1 MPRHTRITLLVV
13 AVVVMYATLMP
24 RIAESRFPGN
34 NRGYSPSQPIE
45 YSHRLHAGELKIPC
59 MYCHTGAE
67 RGRHA
72 GIPSAD
78 VCMNCHKNV
87 QATFGALRAE
97 ETAAKEAERKPNKI
111 VSPEIQKLYDALG
124 LDADLKPDPAKE
136 RKPIHWKQV
145 HRLPDYAF
153 FDHSVHVSAGVSCQ
167 SCHGAVEA
175 MERVRQHETLRMG
188 WCLDCHRHA
197 NVHGMDGKKV
207 DASLDCA
214 ACHY

>member
-13 AVVVMYATLMP
+13 GVVFVYATLMP

-34 NRGYSPSQPIE
+34 NQGYSPQQPIE
-45 YSHRLHAGELKIPC
+45 YSHRLHAGELQIPC

-67 RGRHA
+67 QGRHA

-97 ETAAKEAERKPNKI
+97 EALAKEEQRPVNPI
-111 VSPEIQKLYDALG
+111 VSTEIQKLYDALG
-124 LDADLKPDPAKE
+124 LDGALKRDPT
-136 RKPIHWKQV
+136 RPTTPIRWKQV
-145 HRLPDYAF
+145 HRLPDYAY
-153 FDHSVHVSAGVSCQ
+153 FDHSVHVGSGVSCQ
-167 SCHGAVEA
+167 TCHGPVEA
-175 MERVRQHETLRMG
+175 MERVRQHSTLRMG
-188 WCLDCHRHA
+188 WCVNCHRDVNA
-197 NVHGMDGKKV
+197 HGVNGRKV

>member
-13 AVVVMYATLMP
+13 GVLIVYLTLLP
-24 RIAESRFPGN
+24 RFAESRIPGN
-34 NRGYSPSQPIE
+34 NIGYSPEQPIA
-45 YSHRLHAGELKIPC
+45 YSHRLHAGELEIPC
-59 MYCHTGAE
+59 LYCHSGAE

-78 VCMNCHKNV
+78 VCMRCHKSV

-97 ETAAKEAERKPNKI
+97 EELAKEEGREPRQL
-111 VSPEIQKLYDALG
+111 VSPELTKLYDALG
-124 LDADLKPDPAKE
+124 LDADLKRDESKALA
-136 RKPIHWKQV
+136 PIHWKQV
-145 HRLPDYAF
+145 HRLPDFVY
-153 FDHSVHVSAGVSCQ
+153 FDHSVHVRSGVACQ

-188 WCLDCHRHA
+188 WCIDCHRDV
-197 NVHGMDGKKV
+197 NVHGVNGKAV